1 MDRTD
6 PPSRS
11 MPASWPRKPG
21 TTASSCCAPTLASPR
36 CRRCFRDRLQVEDPF
51 RRAKAILRTRPIYHS
66 SDAAIRGH
74 VFCSFLALMLQKQLA
89 DRCRAAGLT
98 VEWADLRRDLDRLQE
113 ATIDKDGKRITT
125 RTAVTGQV
133 GRVFQAVGI
142 ALPPNTRERTI

>member
-1 MDRTD
+1 MLRTNARLT
-6 PPSRS
+6 PLQAVLRY
-11 MPASWPRKPG
+11 
-21 TTASSCCAPTLASPR
+21 
-36 CRRCFRDRLQVEDPF
+36 RDLLQVEDLF

-74 VFCSFLALMLQKQLA
+74 VFCSFLALMLQKELA

-113 ATIDKDGKRITT
+113 ATIDKDGKRVTT

-142 ALPPNTRERTI
+142 ALPPNTRERAI